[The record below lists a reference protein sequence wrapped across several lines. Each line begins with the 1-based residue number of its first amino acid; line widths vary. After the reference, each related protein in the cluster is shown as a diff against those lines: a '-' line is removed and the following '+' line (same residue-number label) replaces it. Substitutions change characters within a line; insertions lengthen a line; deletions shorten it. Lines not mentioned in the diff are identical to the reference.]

1 MPLLNTMI
9 NVGSGLIY
17 TVEQK
22 IFNLDFQK
30 FSNSELKFRASKF
43 SERNLTNLLVKMSK
57 HQILSLSADHC
68 LRYIDFERES
78 SLKKTSV
85 LGFVCPYC
93 LSVFSSFIAL
103 NQNHLDV
110 HFGPVSCHKCKV
122 RFFHYL

>member
-1 MPLLNTMI
+1 MLNTMI
-9 NVGSGLIY
+9 NVRNGLLY

-22 IFNLDFQK
+22 IFNLDFEK
-30 FSNSELKFRASKF
+30 FTNSEMKFRASKF
-43 SERNLTNLLVKMSK
+43 ADRNLTNLLVKMSK
-57 HQILSLSADHC
+57 NGILGLSADHC
-68 LRYIDFERES
+68 LRYFDFEKES

-110 HFGPVSCHKCKV
+110 HLGPVSCQKCKV
-122 RFFHYL
+122 IFFHNP